1 MAPVL
6 RVAPEWECWPLWD
19 HETGDNLDPTSL
31 GLPKD
36 LAERVAAWDDQFQAI
51 FNRDDPPASDF
62 PSAEARTAWRAEGD
76 ALIEALRTA
85 GFAVVDRR

>member
-19 HETGDNLDPTSL
+19 HETGDNLDPATI
-31 GLPKD
+31 GLPTE
-36 LAERVAAWDDQFQAI
+36 LATRIAKWDEQFQAI

-62 PSAEARTAWRAEGD
+62 PSAAARNAWRAEGD
-76 ALIEALRTA
+76 ALFEALRAA

>member
-19 HETGDNLDPTSL
+19 HETGGNLDPATI
-31 GLPKD
+31 GLPPG
-36 LAERVAAWDDQFQAI
+36 LAAHIAVWDEQFQAI
-51 FNRDDPPASDF
+51 FNCDDPPASDF
-62 PSAEARTAWRAEGD
+62 PSAAARNAWRAEGD
-76 ALIEALRTA
+76 ALIEALRAA

>member
-1 MAPVL
+1 MAVL

-31 GLPKD
+31 GLPTE
-36 LAERVAAWDDQFQAI
+36 LATRIAVWDDQFQAI
-51 FNRDDPPASDF
+51 FNRDDPQASDF
-62 PSAEARTAWRAEGD
+62 PSAEARTAWRAKGD
-76 ALIEALRTA
+76 ALIQALRAA